1 MINYLTHQKSRKMK
15 KYILSVGL
23 LLGIFSCTS
32 VLEIDPTDRFTE
44 ETFFKTKE
52 HAEAAVNA
60 TYASYLGSALLNMNA
75 VYYECATP
83 NGYAY
88 QNGNGFDFIATGI
101 HDAAN
106 TSVINNCWGQCYGGI
121 GRANTLLSKIG
132 DIPATSLTEA
142 LKIRYIAECKFL
154 RALFYTQLWVC
165 YGGVP
170 LITEKPDLEKQGNL
184 PRNTA
189 DEVLAQI
196 LKDLNEAQADLPLT
210 YAAADKGRATKGA
223 ALALKARALLWAG
236 KWTEA
241 AAAAKS
247 VMDLKGYTLFP
258 DSRGTFYIENEGN
271 SEVIFDAQYKF
282 PEFAHSFDII
292 LDAFNTVA
300 PLADLVNDFYMA
312 NGKPITDPSS
322 GYDSKNPYLNR
333 DPRFYATI
341 NYPGAK
347 FKGVTVTPT
356 TYPRTGFGQK
366 KYTIYKDNEIPSS
379 VKTEGQSEL
388 NYIFLRYADVL
399 LMYAEAQN
407 EAVGPDQS
415 VYDALKLIR
424 LRAKMPEFTPGLTKE
439 QMRQE
444 IRHERRIEL
453 AGEGLYY
460 FDIRRWRT
468 AEVVMNA
475 DIYNYL
481 GVKFGSRKFNKDRD
495 YLWPI
500 PTTAL
505 QTNPALI
512 QNPGYGK

>member
-1 MINYLTHQKSRKMK
+1 MHQNVEKMK
-15 KYILSVGL
+15 NYILSVGL
-23 LLGIFSCTS
+23 LLGLFSCNS

-44 ETFFKTKE
+44 VTFFKTKE

-60 TYASYLGSALLNMNA
+60 TYASYLGNALLNMNS
-75 VYYECATP
+75 VNLENATP
-83 NGYAY
+83 NAY
-88 QNGNGFDFIATGI
+88 CYVNNFGIDFIATGI

-106 TSVINNCWGQCYGGI
+106 SPVINNCWGQCYAGI

-132 DIPATSLTEA
+132 DIPSTSLTEA
-142 LKIRYIAECKFL
+142 LRIRYIAECKFL
-154 RALFYTQLWVC
+154 RALFYTQLWAL

-170 LITEKPDLEKQGNL
+170 LIIDKPDLEKQGNL

-196 LKDLNEAQADLPLT
+196 IKDLNEAQADLPTT
-210 YAAADKGRATKGA
+210 YTATDKGRATKGA

-247 VMDLKGYTLFP
+247 VMDLKVYSLFP

-282 PEFAHSFDII
+282 PEYVHSFDII

-322 GYDSKNPYLNR
+322 GFDPKNPYMNR

-347 FKGVTVTPT
+347 YKGAIVAST
-356 TYPRTGFGQK
+356 TYPRTGYGQK
-366 KYTIYKDNEIPSS
+366 KYTIYKENEVPAST
-379 VKTEGQSEL
+379 KTENQSEL

-407 EAVGPDQS
+407 EAAGPDQS

-424 LRAKMPEFTPGLTKE
+424 QRANMPEFTSGLTKE

-453 AGEGLYY
+453 AGEGMYY
-460 FDIRRWRT
+460 FDIRRWHT
-468 AEVVMNA
+468 AEVVMNG

-505 QTNPALI
+505 QTNPALT

>member
-1 MINYLTHQKSRKMK
+1 MK
-15 KYILSVGL
+15 KHILSIGL
-23 LLGIFSCTS
+23 LISLFGCTS
-32 VLEIDPTDRFTE
+32 ILEIDPSDRFTE
-44 ETFFKTKE
+44 VTFFKTKE

-60 TYASYLGSALLNMNA
+60 TYASTLGNSLLNGSNA
-75 VYYECATP
+75 IFFEDATP
-83 NGYAY
+83 NAYTY
-88 QNGNGFDFIATGI
+88 QNNNGFDFIATGI
-101 HDAAN
+101 QDAAN
-106 TSVINNCWGQCYGGI
+106 SSVINNCWGQCYAGI
-121 GRANTLLSKIG
+121 GRANTLLAKIG
-132 DIPATSLTEA
+132 SIPTTSLTDA
-142 LKIRYIAECKFL
+142 LRVRYIAECKFL
-154 RALFYTQLWVC
+154 RALFYSQLWAL

-170 LITEKPDLEKQGNL
+170 LILDIPNLEKQGNL
-184 PRNTA
+184 PRNTT
-189 DEVLAQI
+189 DEVLTQI
-196 LKDLNEAQADLPLT
+196 IKDLNEAQADLPTT
-210 YAAADKGRATKGA
+210 YAAVDRGRATKGA
-223 ALALKARALLWAG
+223 ALALKARALLRAG
-236 KWTEA
+236 KWIEA

-247 VMDLKGYTLFP
+247 VMDLKVYTLFS
-258 DSRGTFYIENEGN
+258 DLRGTFYIENEGN
-271 SEVIFDAQYKF
+271 SEVIFDLQYKF
-282 PEFAHSFDII
+282 PEFAHSMDII
-292 LDAFNTVA
+292 LDAYNTVA

-312 NGKPITDPSS
+312 NGKPISDPMS
-322 GYDSKNPYLNR
+322 GFDPKNPYLNR

-347 FKGVTVTPT
+347 YKGAIVTPT
-356 TYPRTGFGQK
+356 TYPRTGYGQK
-366 KYTIYKDNEIPSS
+366 KYTIYKDNEVPIAI
-379 VKTEGQSEL
+379 KTDNQSEL

-415 VYDALKLIR
+415 VYDALRLIR
-424 LRAKMPEFTPGLTKE
+424 QRANMPEFTSGLTKE

-505 QTNPALI
+505 QTNPALV